1 MAERVEG
8 TTAPNQMGGASAAI
22 MRSFAALL
30 AEENARTRQLYAE
43 GLSRAAIRARESLL
57 KKFARAFEAVRENP
71 EGATVEQPGNGNEA
85 RFISTADYAKRTL
98 GGTRSA
104 KTVAT
109 WCREGKLPGAKQI
122 TKGTWLVPCN
132 ARPPEAPPQPPWG
145 DTRGTDLRGLV
156 RRETTRRAAR
166 GR

>member
-1 MAERVEG
+1 MARWNERGCKQPVI
-8 TTAPNQMGGASAAI
+8 GGDVPQNL
-22 MRSFAALL
+22 RWFATLL
-30 AEENARTRQLYAE
+30 AEEIARTPELYAE
-43 GLSRAAIRARESLL
+43 GLSRAALRARESVLR
-57 KKFARAFEAVRENP
+57 KFSRAFEAVRENL
-71 EGATVEQPGNGNEA
+71 EAATVEQPGNGNEA

-132 ARPPEAPPQPPWG
+132 ARPPEAPPQPPWRG
-145 DTRGTDLRGLV
+145 TRGTDLRGLV
-156 RRETTRRAAR
+156 RRETIGRAAR
-166 GR
+166 DR